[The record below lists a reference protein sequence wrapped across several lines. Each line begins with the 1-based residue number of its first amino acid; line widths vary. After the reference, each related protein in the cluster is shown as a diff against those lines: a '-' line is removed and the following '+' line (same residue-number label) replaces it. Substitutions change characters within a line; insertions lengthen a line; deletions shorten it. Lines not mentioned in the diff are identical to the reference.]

1 MRERL
6 LTSVEEATVPFLM
19 MRKMAGLEEGWLRAV
34 RQAVRTPVEELARR
48 LGVKRGEIFRLEKM
62 EKESRITLDALRRA
76 AEGMD
81 CELVY
86 GLRPKRGTLRQRA
99 AVRSAARAKVLR
111 KRRVAADDRRAQ
123 EGKRRRLRDP
133 QLAAVRALVMLAEG
147 AESEGGSRE

>member
-1 MRERL
+1 
-6 LTSVEEATVPFLM
+6 
-19 MRKMAGLEEGWLRAV
+19 
-34 RQAVRTPVEELARR
+34 
-48 LGVKRGEIFRLEKM
+48 
-62 EKESRITLDALRRA
+62 
-76 AEGMD
+76 MD

-86 GLRPKRGTLRQRA
+86 GLRPKRGTLRQGA

-147 AESEGGSRE
+147 AGSEAGNRE